1 MHGTTPLREAESPAD
16 MIETNKVGIEAE
28 RVPQIACAN
37 CRKLLDVS
45 HLPSFSEVKCPAC
58 GMVQIVP
65 ARFGGFLLIGR
76 LGAGGMGVI
85 YHAMDKDL
93 GRHVALKVMKRE
105 LGVNHE
111 FVQSF
116 KHEAQAAAA
125 LNHPNVVQIYSFGQV
140 MDQPY
145 IAMELVSGGR
155 LDEMIADGMA
165 LEETRSLEIHLQVV
179 AGLRAASDVGLV
191 HGDIKPANILFGHNG
206 EVKVV
211 DFGLASFIG
220 QQQQGGAVWGTP
232 YYIAPEKARG
242 KRVDFRSDIYS
253 LGATLFHVLT
263 GQPPFDGATSTD
275 VVMARLNQ
283 PAPNLLDLNADLH
296 PKTAAMVARMLEAD
310 HTLRHPSYAA
320 LQIDMQEAL
329 EASRKPL
336 KKKSVPF
343 KQVCLD
349 SMNPK
354 RFKFNRKI
362 LIRVGIGLAA
372 VIIAASIAGGT
383 YAYKRHHLRLT
394 DAATERQ
401 KMEEAIEQGKATV
414 GRINA
419 LAAVII
425 KLGEPVPALAERIN
439 NIAAANSNLN
449 TAAARA
455 ALEIERAGEIL
466 NDTEDT
472 QAMADIAFQQ
482 LNAATNYTSAQEASQ
497 QLDAYFDALI
507 EWHNIIKERQAIAEK
522 VMEEAGAILVQAA
535 AIANQTREAAEREA
549 ARAKAAKEA
558 EEQALSKTMEA
569 ERLRPKLIQSE
580 LDMVDRARGAN
591 GPLIFQKR
599 FENAA
604 QNVAKIKG
612 NLTQPETQAY
622 LKNVQES
629 YEAMAKL
636 KAFVVSAIQKTP
648 YPKGWTTTSTPRDI
662 IKANATQGLTIT
674 LGTAGSINVAWDQ
687 VSATQL
693 VKIANYYLATANL
706 TDEARADM
714 VLAMA
719 LFCYENGAFKMAE
732 THAAS
737 AYKINPALKPDVQR
751 LMPGLAEE

>member
-1 MHGTTPLREAESPAD
+1 MTKA
-16 MIETNKVGIEAE
+16 NKAGIEAE
-28 RVPQIACAN
+28 RVSQIACAD

-45 HLPSFSEVKCPAC
+45 HLPSFSEVKCPDC
-58 GMVQIVP
+58 GMAQIVP

-76 LGAGGMGVI
+76 LGSGGMGVI
-85 YHAMDKDL
+85 YHAMDKEL
-93 GRHVALKVMKRE
+93 GRHVALKVMKKE
-105 LGVNHE
+105 LGANHE

-155 LDEMIADGMA
+155 LDEMITDGIA

-191 HGDIKPANILFGHNG
+191 HGDIKPANILFGQNG
-206 EVKVV
+206 EAKVV

-275 VVMARLNQ
+275 VVMARLNH
-283 PAPNLLDLNADLH
+283 PAPNLLDINADLH
-296 PKTAAMVARMLEAD
+296 PETASMVARMLEAD
-310 HTLRHPSYAA
+310 PTMRHPSYPA
-320 LQIDMQEAL
+320 LQIDMEAAL

-336 KKKSVPF
+336 KKSAASK
-343 KQVCLD
+343 KALLD
-349 SMNPK
+349 STGPRPP
-354 RFKFNRKI
+354 RFSRKF
-362 LIRVGIGLAA
+362 LIRAGIGLAA
-372 VIIAASIAGGT
+372 VIVVAAIAGGG
-383 YAYKRHHLRLT
+383 YAYNQHKLRMAAEAAKRQQM
-394 DAATERQ
+394 A
-401 KMEEAIEQGKATV
+401 EAMEQGKATF

-419 LAAVII
+419 LADVII
-425 KLGEPVPALAERIN
+425 KLGEPVPPLAERIN
-439 NIAAANSNLN
+439 KIAAANSNLN

-455 ALEIERAGEIL
+455 ALEIDKALDIL

-472 QAMADIAFQQ
+472 QAMADIASQHLQ
-482 LNAATNYTSAQEASQ
+482 AATNYAAIQEPAR
-497 QLDAYFDALI
+497 QLETYFNALI
-507 EWHNIIKERQAIAEK
+507 EWNNVIQECKATAEQ
-522 VMEEAGAILVQAA
+522 VMAEAGAILAQAA
-535 AIANQTREAAEREA
+535 AAAKQAREAAAREA
-549 ARAKAAKEA
+549 AREKAAKAA
-558 EEQALSKTMEA
+558 QALAKKQATEA
-569 ERLRPKLIQSE
+569 ERLRPKMIQLE
-580 LDMVDRARGAN
+580 LDMIDRARGAN
-591 GPLIFQKR
+591 SPLIAQRK
-599 FENAA
+599 FENAV
-604 QNVAKIKG
+604 QSIVKIKG

-622 LKNVQES
+622 FNNVQET

-636 KAFVVSAIQKTP
+636 KAFVIGAIQKTP
-648 YPKGWTTTSTPRDI
+648 YPKGWTTSGTPRDI

-674 LGTAGSINVAWDQ
+674 LGTSGSINIAWEQ
-687 VSATQL
+687 VSVAQL
-693 VKIANYYLATANL
+693 VKIANYYLGTANL

-719 LFCYENGAFKMAE
+719 LFCYENGVFKTAD
-732 THAAS
+732 TCAA
-737 AYKINPALKPDVQR
+737 AACQINPALKPDVQR
-751 LMPGLAEE
+751 LMPGFAEE